1 MERNFFYLDILH
13 HYFFFHVWCFLL
25 HSLSLYSFDYI
36 PWIRSAHYVLFK
48 FYNHVINADNKN
60 ISNISAQ
67 NIVVKQLAACSCAE
81 ACFCLIFWTLNFAY
95 ALHSNVIFRLILCLL
110 NCATYLHNRLQW
122 IKLNNLGE
130 MWKPIPPGQ
139 MSHTSVKSVLF
150 QCFCFSICI

>member
-1 MERNFFYLDILH
+1 
-13 HYFFFHVWCFLL
+13 
-25 HSLSLYSFDYI
+25 
-36 PWIRSAHYVLFK
+36 
-48 FYNHVINADNKN
+48 VINADNKN
-60 ISNISAQ
+60 ISIISAQ

-95 ALHSNVIFRLILCLL
+95 ALHSNVISRLILCLL

-139 MSHTSVKSVLF
+139 MLHTYICQACSISVLLLLYMYITLSNLYF
-150 QCFCFSICI
+150 AAFRFVVRPSGRNLIMPNNYGGTSKT